1 MIWAL
6 KTVEPSVVEA
16 PSAIDLLKDL
26 TSQALRLNIAL
37 HNERSLVL
45 SYTKFLGAE
54 SENDWFDILAAVLA
68 GLPQIY
74 IVIDLE
80 AVNPHYQT
88 IEQGFSWPSAFL
100 NVFGKISERGLKTV
114 VKVVLV
120 SYGSAVFREMS
131 QKTELQDLVI
141 TVGRPQSVPA
151 AIRRRIPSMHGA
163 TASMGKGIRGSRTRG
178 LSF

>member
-1 MIWAL
+1 MSNVPRLFTRKLKPVKTGGNIRRESPSGGSSLAIVTGNYATHFEVKDFCVNAVTLLRSLKIPVIWAL

-45 SYTKFLGAE
+45 SCTKFLGAE

-74 IVIDLE
+74 ICD
-80 AVNPHYQT
+80 
-88 IEQGFSWPSAFL
+88 
-100 NVFGKISERGLKTV
+100 
-114 VKVVLV
+114 
-120 SYGSAVFREMS
+120 
-131 QKTELQDLVI
+131 
-141 TVGRPQSVPA
+141 
-151 AIRRRIPSMHGA
+151 
-163 TASMGKGIRGSRTRG
+163 
-178 LSF
+178 